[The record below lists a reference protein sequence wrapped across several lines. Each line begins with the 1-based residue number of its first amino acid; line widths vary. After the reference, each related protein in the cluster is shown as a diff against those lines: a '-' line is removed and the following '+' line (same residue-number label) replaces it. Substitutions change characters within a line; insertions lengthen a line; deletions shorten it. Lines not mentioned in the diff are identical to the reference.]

1 MSNLEGFAEEFV
13 VDEDV
18 PLSIWYDSILNVRL
32 KDLNDGDVAK
42 LIRQM
47 IHLHSIIPEAL
58 ERLKENPVAGYLGDG
73 EVLEAIAKV
82 EKREWDKNPDVC
94 ESVSSFIDGFIHL
107 FENNKLNFPEDEER
121 FSNQEREEYYQM
133 LKEIRTTIEK
143 SE

>member
-1 MSNLEGFAEEFV
+1 M
-13 VDEDV
+13 
-18 PLSIWYDSILNVRL
+18 
-32 KDLNDGDVAK
+32 NDGDVAK

-58 ERLKENPVAGYLGDG
+58 KRLKENPVAGYLGDG

-82 EKREWDKNPDVC
+82 EKREWDKNPDIC
-94 ESVSSFIDGFIHL
+94 ELVSSFIDGFIHL

-133 LKEIRTTIEK
+133 LKEIRTMLEK